1 MAQRPGEL
9 RPRLR
14 PPASVE
20 TSNRTGSMSE
30 ETSLSGSPE
39 WIPRTRV
46 HCMVKE
52 ETFGRMAHP
61 TPYPGPPSIWAA
73 WSRHWSHL
81 KTDISDRSLLGGFVR
96 RCRSW
101 SGKSRQYV
109 GPIQFVLDPNKRHLC
124 VWSTHT
130 TLVYLTFGPH
140 MVNETSPD
148 PCSAPPVLTL
158 RRARF
163 RCHVPSPGR
172 WSDPLDAGGVVL
184 VWGRSSTMRPG
195 QRSRC
200 RIINVEGK
208 RLQHDANLE
217 A

>member
-81 KTDISDRSLLGGFVR
+81 KRDISDRSLSGGGCEAVQELVR
-96 RCRSW
+96 EIPAICGS
-101 SGKSRQYV
+101 YM
-109 GPIQFVLDPNKRHLC
+109 VLPSLC
-124 VWSTHT
+124 EITTNDIIVCARLTPPLPTLPLVLTWSTKH
-130 TLVYLTFGPH
+130 
-140 MVNETSPD
+140 
-148 PCSAPPVLTL
+148 L
-158 RRARF
+158 RTPAA
-163 RCHVPSPGR
+163 H
-172 WSDPLDAGGVVL
+172 
-184 VWGRSSTMRPG
+184 
-195 QRSRC
+195 
-200 RIINVEGK
+200 
-208 RLQHDANLE
+208 RLF
-217 A
+217 